1 MRISDGSSDVCSS
14 DLRRPRA
21 RGERDRR
28 RWPPAVA
35 VVADPGADEPA
46 DGAAVAAADDDQL
59 YPHHH
64 RTVDPAPR
72 AGAAADAAEPGARGP
87 QPLPVAVRDEAGHQR
102 RDRKI
107 VVEGKSVS
115 VRVDRGGRS
124 LMKTHK

>member
-72 AGAAADAAEPGARGP
+72 AGAAADAAEQGARGP
-87 QPLPVAVRDEAGHQR
+87 QPLPFAEIGRASCRGSRCQ
-102 RDRKI
+102 
-107 VVEGKSVS
+107 SVS
-115 VRVDRGGRS
+115 FSVWAVYV
-124 LMKTHK
+124 KQTNNYT